1 MEGLPLP
8 LDLIYYHIC
17 PHWETL
23 DVIAPLML
31 VHTSWF
37 RALRSDEAVDH
48 IKRRI
53 LSHMPRLQP
62 LFDQFSVKR
71 TKKHRVRPLKRRR
84 ADQNRWIIKQDGSWY
99 VFKRWIYAC
108 TNKNAY
114 QSMYKRIRHD
124 KWKRLLL
131 TELSRYY
138 LCLLYPSEDRL
149 KDMTIR
155 LSGTSYDSWYV
166 YVADNRVSFK
176 ISWSNRL
183 MIGYFSHA
191 SRYKNSFMKSLQEMM
206 ISNSSLS
213 LSLDASEE
221 LVRQSIH
228 LLIE

>member
-1 MEGLPLP
+1 M
-8 LDLIYYHIC
+8 
-17 PHWETL
+17 
-23 DVIAPLML
+23 
-31 VHTSWF
+31 
-37 RALRSDEAVDH
+37 
-48 IKRRI
+48 
-53 LSHMPRLQP
+53 
-62 LFDQFSVKR
+62 
-71 TKKHRVRPLKRRR
+71 
-84 ADQNRWIIKQDGSWY
+84 
-99 VFKRWIYAC
+99 
-108 TNKNAY
+108 
-114 QSMYKRIRHD
+114 
-124 KWKRLLL
+124 LL